1 MISVVPKLLIDS
13 GTSHCEKSTYSIVL
27 RLLVAEIAPIARSM
41 IVTVLFM
48 GASSNIVV
56 RKFILDAFESQDN
69 QLQSESHS
77 AFVMKIIPCSKR
89 S

>member
-1 MISVVPKLLIDS
+1 MIGVVPKLLIDS
-13 GTSHCEKSTYSIVL
+13 GTLHCEKSTYPIVL

-41 IVTVLFM
+41 IVTMIFM

-56 RKFILDAFESQDN
+56 RNFVPDAFESKDN

-77 AFVMKIIPCSKR
+77 AFVMKIILCSKR